1 MNKYTT
7 LSIMALSIILVVC
20 LTLNY
25 CDSHTDS
32 LSLVTEIHYALD
44 SIAAINQ
51 DKIIGE
57 VGSNA
62 EKAFGAIIQSYN
74 ERTYLL
80 FGIWGFS
87 SLILIIFFNKS
98 PKKKNVPQHFT
109 DLDNEEQVVH
119 LGNVCYDSS
128 SCMFCIN
135 NKIVK
140 VRPLCAE
147 LLLYLINSSHHY
159 ANKKEICI
167 HLWKTDE
174 IDTSDRLRRLICDL
188 RKLLEIN
195 NANIMIEA
203 VINGYQLNV
212 KEEI

>member
-7 LSIMALSIILVVC
+7 LSIIALYFILVVC

-25 CDSHTDS
+25 SDTQTDS
-32 LSLVTEIHYALD
+32 FALVNEIHYTLD

-57 VGSNA
+57 VGLNA
-62 EKAFGAIIQSYN
+62 EKALSAIIQSHN
-74 ERTYLL
+74 ECTYLI
-80 FGIWGFS
+80 FGILGLS
-87 SLILIIFFNKS
+87 SLILLHFFNRY
-98 PKKKNVPQHFT
+98 PKKKHVPQHFL
-109 DLDNEEQVVH
+109 DLDNEAQVVH
-119 LGNVCYDSS
+119 LGNVSYDAS

-147 LLLYLINSSHHY
+147 LLLYLINASHHY
-159 ANKKEICI
+159 ANKKELCI

-188 RKLLEIN
+188 RKLLEMN
-195 NANIMIEA
+195 NANIIIES

>member
-1 MNKYTT
+1 
-7 LSIMALSIILVVC
+7 MALSLILVVC

-25 CDSHTDS
+25 CDSQTDS
-32 LSLVTEIHYALD
+32 LVLVTEIHNTLD

-62 EKAFGAIIQSYN
+62 EKAFDAIIQSYN

>member
-7 LSIMALSIILVVC
+7 LSIMALSLILVVC

-25 CDSHTDS
+25 CDSQTDS
-32 LSLVTEIHYALD
+32 LALVNEIHYTLD
-44 SIAAINQ
+44 SIAANKQ
-51 DKIIGE
+51 DKIILE
-57 VGSNA
+57 VGANA
-62 EKAFGAIIQSYN
+62 EKAIGSIIQSHN
-74 ERTYLL
+74 ERIYLIL
-80 FGIWGFS
+80 GIWGFS
-87 SLILIIFFNKS
+87 SLILIFFFNIP
-98 PKKKNVPQHFT
+98 PKKRHVPQQFT
-109 DLDNEEQVVH
+109 DLDNKEQVLH
-119 LGNVCYDSS
+119 LGNVCYDSC
-128 SCMFCIN
+128 SCRFCIN
-135 NKIVK
+135 NRIVK

-147 LLLYLINSSHHY
+147 LLLYLINASRHY

-188 RKLLEIN
+188 RKLLEKN

-203 VINGYQLNV
+203 AINGYQLNV